1 MTSRL
6 ERWNNKELFLSIKL
20 ERNPSTEVISV
31 TLCNVHHYCSDLH
44 ISHYPYAT
52 GMISGVNTIVLY
64 EEKYMI
70 SVE

>member
-20 ERNPSTEVISV
+20 ERNPSTEVKSV
-31 TLCNVHHYCSDLH
+31 TLSNVHHYCS
-44 ISHYPYAT
+44 SPYLPLPLRNRHV
-52 GMISGVNTIVLY
+52 SGVNTIVLY